1 MLLISYGSMFQI
13 LCLRIC
19 ICYSRFGIRS
29 LNIKSISLTCLY
41 FWCGSY
47 KGITIVDNSY
57 EWRLMDHKLHLEL
70 IFNHFN
76 FWLCRVMWSSL
87 LIYLTQVLQ
96 QFCSFYL
103 CICVLI
109 AESRT
114 SVCSL
119 LSCGCCQ
126 LGFQMSRLKCKCTE
140 MCGFREQPSNLMSVS
155 LGILVMFCQ
164 VYVNKHCFMWT

>member
-1 MLLISYGSMFQI
+1 MNGERIKVGLCSNNYNIYSLHNYICIYKWLSKRLAMLLISYGSMFQI

-103 CICVLI
+103 CISVLI

-114 SVCSL
+114 
-119 LSCGCCQ
+119 
-126 LGFQMSRLKCKCTE
+126 
-140 MCGFREQPSNLMSVS
+140 
-155 LGILVMFCQ
+155 
-164 VYVNKHCFMWT
+164 